1 MTEKRDGPRAAL
13 YCRVS
18 TDEQALSLDG
28 QLRELK
34 EHARAAGLEV
44 VAEVLD
50 RGEKRRTLERPGVER
65 VMDLAE
71 AGQVSEVWAWAW
83 DRYGEYPTP
92 EVWAMEL
99 ADHGVT
105 LRSLD
110 DGGEGDDAEDM
121 RIIKSLFSRREGRTR
136 VRRSNR
142 GRTDK
147 ALRGEVFGG
156 FRSRYGFAFVTAP
169 NGKGRQVNV
178 GYRVDPDQ
186 MATVRRVFEMVAE
199 GASLH
204 RVSRTFEEEG
214 LPNPSGGLRWSRTT
228 LRNIVLDDVFRPHG
242 FEEIRAAVPPN
253 VAATLDFGKVYG
265 ISWSGRK
272 RSRFASSRGKKR
284 AVYEAPREEWTS
296 VPVDLSGSGLDRA
309 TVDRAREL
317 VEGNKSPSK
326 AGDRFWELSGGV
338 LRCAECGRAMIT
350 YRRAKRGGGHNHYY
364 RCRPSSTVDACENRK
379 SHRAEEL
386 EYMATRT
393 FEEYAS
399 QGTLLALYD
408 EAVRERHGGD
418 RLHAGMKK
426 RTALAEKL
434 AELGTERRG
443 YLKQNAKGFLSDGEL
458 VAMLA
463 EVDEQREAVAVELRA
478 SEDEA
483 AEAGRLRAARD
494 ALAAYSPVHAEWYED
509 PDATTPGEYL
519 TLGASREEIRRAY
532 GRYGARFEVDPN
544 GELTLK
550 MELDLGDDALHSVS
564 TT

>member
-1 MTEKRDGPRAAL
+1 MREDRPKVAL
-13 YCRVS
+13 YARVS
-18 TDEQALSLDG
+18 TDVQALSLDG
-28 QLRELK
+28 QIRELTD
-34 EHARAAGLEV
+34 HARAAGLEV
-44 VAEVLD
+44 AAEVLD
-50 RGEKRRTLERPGVER
+50 RGEKRRTLERPGIDELL
-65 VMDLAE
+65 DLA
-71 AGQVSEVWAWAW
+71 ATGGLDEVWAWAW
-83 DRYGEYPTP
+83 DRFGEYPTP
-92 EVWAMEL
+92 EMLALEL
-99 ADHGVT
+99 EDHGVR

-136 VRRSNR
+136 VRRSAR

-156 FRSRYGFAFVTAP
+156 FRARYGFAFVAAS
-169 NGKGRQVNV
+169 NGKGREVNV
-178 GYRVDPDQ
+178 GYRVEQDQ
-186 MATVRRVFEMVAE
+186 VAVVRRVFAMVAD

-204 RVSRTFEEEG
+204 AVSRAFEEEG
-214 LPNPSGGLRWSRTT
+214 VPNPSGGPRWSRTT
-228 LRNIVLDDVFRPHG
+228 LRNLLTDDVFRPHG
-242 FEEIRAAVPPN
+242 FEEIRAAVSPN
-253 VAATLDFGKVYG
+253 VAATLDPGKVYG

-284 AVYEAPREEWTS
+284 VVYEAPREEWTA

-309 TVDRAREL
+309 TVDRARER

-350 YRRAKRGGGHNHYY
+350 YRRAKKGGHNHYY

-379 SHRAEEL
+379 SHRAENL
-386 EYMATRT
+386 EYLAART

-408 EAVRERHGGD
+408 EAVRERHGVD
-418 RLHAGMKK
+418 RMHAGMKR

-434 AELGTERRG
+434 AELDTERWG
-443 YLKQNAKGFLSDGEL
+443 HLKQNAKGFLSDGEL

-463 EVDEQREAVAVELRA
+463 EVDEQREAVAAELRA

-509 PDATTPGEYL
+509 PDAITPGEYL
-519 TLGASREEIRRAY
+519 TLGAGREEIRRAY
-532 GRYGARFEVDPN
+532 SRYGARFEVDPN

-550 MELDLGDDALHSVS
+550 MELDLGNDALQFVS